1 MFVRNAAAL
10 VLTVG
15 LLSKDALAEL
25 ITITQ
30 YASTCSAIYT
40 SGTRSTTIV
49 QSATATRSVTV
60 VQSTTTV
67 VPVPYDDAAW
77 NGGTPFVLEIQ
88 PDAGTD
94 PLARRAD
101 LAGRSW
107 VSLDGSTSTNPSE
120 AGQYYIRGGQLLSVN
135 GSYVSTNLNVESEVF
150 SVEDSPGSI
159 STTFTFKDGVLN
171 WTSPRFTGGRAR
183 FCKSPVSLVDNAQVL
198 CQFLGSAQ
206 QPQTC
211 TPIRLVA
218 KPCEEVH
225 PLSSS
230 SVAPTGTI
238 SVSSSMGMQSMSS
251 GGPPDQYT
259 PPPYTTPGSRSSAVP
274 SASTPP
280 APYASSS
287 SSRSLPPISTPA
299 GYTSVQSSSVP
310 SSGSP
315 SATNART
322 SSSSPGASSS
332 SAGPPVYGSQTP
344 SPAPTSSSPSYSSTI
359 SFASSGSPI
368 GPINPPVYGSTSSD
382 SSSLSSSVSISS
394 GGVRSSATS
403 TSSASSSGQPPVY
416 PSQTPSS
423 SVSVSAI
430 RSSSI
435 LSSSSVSA
443 SLSSSISFVSSESRP
458 PVYTPPALTPSS
470 TASSTASSS
479 LSISIPGYSSLSSPV
494 VSPVGSSTSI
504 SSSSPLSSTAVAS
517 SSTLQAPSS
526 SSFQSPPI
534 YTGAPPQP
542 CPQGNNSAY
551 VNAAGNVYTIY
562 CNTDSLPA
570 SYNEPL
576 TLDLTACI
584 QRCDF
589 DPQCGAVSHTGVAG
603 GNRCY
608 LKPTP
613 QTYLPGT
620 TTLAVRLAG
629 NPAYP
634 GVSSSAPG
642 VSSSSQVPPVYGST
656 SSSSVVQSPVSSSV
670 SSVVSSS
677 ISSSSAVSS
686 SVVSSSSSSEVPSQ
700 YQGPTTTTTTT
711 TTSSSSSSEVPVPY
725 ESTTSSSVSSSSSSS
740 AEIPDEYEQT
750 TTTTSSS
757 SSSEVPDQYEQTA
770 TTTTTTSSSS
780 SPAPTTTTTTTSTS
794 SSRSSSSSA
803 ASSTVP
809 YSSYLVLPSP
819 TPCDFGDPPDYDE
832 DDSYCELDLPFS
844 IQLYGNSF
852 TRTFAS
858 SNGYIGLNRG
868 SSQFQVNPFPYSGIP
883 ENTIA
888 PFFDD
893 LFLYGKK
900 QPRQGIYYQIDGG
913 KVTFEWYVGRSA
925 QAPPDKD
932 RLSQS
937 IYHFTM
943 AYDSAV
949 PNTFV
954 YTYYAVGKTS
964 QDDGGVNGAYAA
976 VGMQGCKFSLP
987 SSKETSRCK
996 HNTTLTI
1003 IEQWTAAAQ
1012 AEARLIRSATRR
1024 SRRARKSAAAG
1035 QRTSAQ
1041 KSLIRSS

>member
-10 VLTVG
+10 FLTVG

-40 SGTRSTTIV
+40 SGTRSTTII
-49 QSATATRSVTV
+49 QSATTTRLVTV

-101 LAGRSW
+101 PAGRSW

-135 GSYVSTNLNVESEVF
+135 GSYVSTNLNVESEGF
-150 SVEDSPGSI
+150 SVKKSPGSI

-183 FCKSPVSLVDNAQVL
+183 FCKSPVTLVDNAQVL
-198 CQFLGSAQ
+198 CQFVGSAQ

-211 TPIRLVA
+211 TPVRLVA

-238 SVSSSMGMQSMSS
+238 SLSSSMGMQSMSS

-259 PPPYTTPGSRSSAVP
+259 PPPYTTPGGSSSAVP

-280 APYASSS
+280 APYISSS
-287 SSRSLPPISTPA
+287 PSRSLPQLSTPA
-299 GYTSVQSSSVP
+299 AYTSAQSSSVP
-310 SSGSP
+310 YSGSP
-315 SATNART
+315 SATTART

-344 SPAPTSSSPSYSSTI
+344 SPAPASRSLSSSSTI

-382 SSSLSSSVSISS
+382 SSALSSSVSISS
-394 GGVRSSATS
+394 GGIRSSATS

-416 PSQTPSS
+416 PSQTTSLSVLESGIPSS
-423 SVSVSAI
+423 SVL
-430 RSSSI
+430 
-435 LSSSSVSA
+435 LSSSSLVSR
-443 SLSSSISFVSSESRP
+443 SSSISFVSSESRP
-458 PVYTPPALTPSS
+458 PVYTPPAVTPSS

-479 LSISIPGYSSLSSPV
+479 LSIFTPQYPSQSSPV
-494 VSPVGSSTSI
+494 VSPVGSSTSV
-504 SSSSPLSSTAVAS
+504 SSSSRLSSSIVAS
-517 SSTLQAPSS
+517 SSTLQVPSS

-542 CPQGNNSAY
+542 CPQGNNSVY

-562 CNTDSLPA
+562 CNIDSSPA
-570 SYNEPL
+570 SYQEPL
-576 TLDLTACI
+576 ILDFTACI

-589 DPQCGAVSHTGVAG
+589 DPQCGAVSHTGTVG

-613 QTYLPGT
+613 QIYVPGT
-620 TTLAVRLAG
+620 TNMAVRLAG
-629 NPAYP
+629 DPSYP
-634 GVSSSAPG
+634 GVSSSVSG

-670 SSVVSSS
+670 LSSASSSMASSSMSSS
-677 ISSSSAVSS
+677 ISSSMVSNSMMS
-686 SVVSSSSSSEVPSQ
+686 SISSSEVPSQ

-725 ESTTSSSVSSSSSSS
+725 GSTTSSSVSSSSSSS
-740 AEIPDEYEQT
+740 VQIPDEYEQT
-750 TTTTSSS
+750 TTTSTSS
-757 SSSEVPDQYEQTA
+757 SSSEVPDQYEQT
-770 TTTTTTSSSS
+770 TTTTTTSSTS
-780 SPAPTTTTTTTSTS
+780 SPAPTTTTTTTPTS

-803 ASSTVP
+803 ASSTIP

-832 DDSYCELDLPFS
+832 DDSYCEVDLPFS

-893 LFLYGKK
+893 LFLYGRK

-925 QAPPDKD
+925 QAQPDKD

-943 AYDSAV
+943 AYDSAL

-976 VGMQGCKFSLP
+976 VGFQGLDGSGASRGTTYSIRNAQITPGTQISCSG
-987 SSKETSRCK
+987 TSNECTK
-996 HNTTLTI
+996 VNNPIISITI
-1003 IEQWTAAAQ
+1003 P
-1012 AEARLIRSATRR
+1012 L
-1024 SRRARKSAAAG
+1024 G
-1035 QRTSAQ
+1035 GTS
-1041 KSLIRSS
+1041 